1 MTVFTRISTGLLTSC
16 VFLSS
21 CAYMQTHKNIE
32 EYFTPRTGYHI
43 NQELELYQAGDHYY
57 LAVDKQTLRVKYP
70 AIHDSIF
77 LKDDNEP
84 EFISLQPDAPKV
96 YMSVSKGTALV
107 LQKNDGYA
115 DLSVLS
121 EEMKNTDGAWLDT
134 LPAGARRCTIQAEI
148 AGQPTTWLST
158 ASGNDTPIYAS
169 ALGTLDRVIIDW
181 PGTVLYN
188 VAIPVMA
195 PFVFFY
201 EFLNEE

>member
-1 MTVFTRISTGLLTSC
+1 
-16 VFLSS
+16 
-21 CAYMQTHKNIE
+21 
-32 EYFTPRTGYHI
+32 
-43 NQELELYQAGDHYY
+43 
-57 LAVDKQTLRVKYP
+57 
-70 AIHDSIF
+70 
-77 LKDDNEP
+77 
-84 EFISLQPDAPKV
+84 
-96 YMSVSKGTALV
+96 MSVSNGTAVV

-121 EEMKNTDGAWLDT
+121 EEMKSTDGAWLDT

-169 ALGTLDRVIIDW
+169 ALGTLDQVIIDW